1 MLVPMFIGSILDKY
15 CIEGTAIKLID
26 GVEMEVTQYNFTL
39 PMLIFACFGALAVV
53 FAVWLK
59 KEDAEKGYGLEK
71 PNIA

>member
-1 MLVPMFIGSILDKY
+1 MFIGSILDKY

-71 PNIA
+71 PNLVTST